1 MKRIPV
7 RKYFLYLLPFLFLL
21 LILLFPAQ
29 ARNGASNGLLLW
41 FNVLL
46 PTLLPFMIL
55 SDLIRRLHIIDTLC
69 NRISAR
75 TGKNLYFLY
84 PLLLGLLT
92 GLPLGAKL
100 TAEAIR
106 SGQLSRRKGQFLLTV
121 CNNSSTMFLMG
132 YVAEVQLQHPEL
144 IGCFLF
150 FVPLSSL
157 LAAILQTVFSTFF
170 STICKIASLHTPTPF
185 YAASSDSLQQR
196 DTILHTQRITS
207 HTSLIATSIPAS
219 SSDKNATF
227 SLAASSLSKTPFI
240 ASVSSSIMDSFT
252 VITQVGGFVI
262 LFSVLAEFVLLID
275 SPLVL
280 PLVASLEMT
289 TGVRAVCASALTENA
304 KTILSAAAVSFTG
317 LSGIA
322 QTACVLSETG
332 LSLMHYIISRLL
344 SAVFCTMFFWLLL

>member
-21 LILLFPAQ
+21 LILLFPTQ

-55 SDLIRRLHIIDTLC
+55 SDLIRRLHIVDTLC
-69 NRISAR
+69 NRISSR

-106 SGQLSRRKGQFLLTV
+106 SGQFSRQKGQFLLIV

-132 YVAEVQLQHPEL
+132 YVAEVQLQRPEL
-144 IGCFLF
+144 IVPFLL

-157 LAAILQTVFSTFF
+157 LAALLQTALSTFF
-170 STICKIASLHTPTPF
+170 VALSGT
-185 YAASSDSLQQR
+185 LQHH
-196 DTILHTQRITS
+196 DTVTAH
-207 HTSLIATSIPAS
+207 
-219 SSDKNATF
+219 
-227 SLAASSLSKTPFI
+227 SLSYTVTASPSFI

-275 SPLVL
+275 SPLTL
-280 PLVASLEMT
+280 PLVASLEIT
-289 TGVRAVCASALTENA
+289 TGVRAVCASSLSENA

-332 LSLMHYIISRLL
+332 LSLMRYIISRLL
-344 SAVFCTMFFWLLL
+344 SAAFCAMFFWLLL

>member
-1 MKRIPV
+1 MTRIPV
-7 RKYFLYLLPFLFLL
+7 RKSFLYFLPFLFLL
-21 LILLFPAQ
+21 LILLFPTQ
-29 ARNGASNGLLLW
+29 ARNGASSGLLLW
-41 FNVLL
+41 FNILL

-55 SDLIRRLHIIDTLC
+55 SDLIRRLHIVDTLC
-69 NRISAR
+69 NRISSR

-106 SGQLSRRKGQFLLTV
+106 SGQLSRQKGQFLLTV

-132 YVAEVQLQHPEL
+132 YVTEVQLQRPEL
-144 IGCFLF
+144 IVPFLL

-157 LAAILQTVFSTFF
+157 LAALLLTALSTFF
-170 STICKIASLHTPTPF
+170 AALSGTLQHHDTVTAHLLSYTAT
-185 YAASSDSLQQR
+185 ASSPS
-196 DTILHTQRITS
+196 
-207 HTSLIATSIPAS
+207 
-219 SSDKNATF
+219 
-227 SLAASSLSKTPFI
+227 FI
-240 ASVSSSIMDSFT
+240 SSVSSSIMDSFT

-275 SPLVL
+275 SPLTL

-289 TGVRAVCASALTENA
+289 TGVRAVCASSLSENA

-332 LSLMHYIISRLL
+332 LSLTHYIVSRIL
-344 SAVFCTMFFWLLL
+344 SAAFCIILFCIFTLYP

>member
-1 MKRIPV
+1 MKRIPE

-106 SGQLSRRKGQFLLTV
+106 SGQLSRQKGQFLLTV

-132 YVAEVQLQHPEL
+132 YVAEVQLQRPEL
-144 IGCFLF
+144 IGCFLLL
-150 FVPLSSL
+150 VPLSSL
-157 LAAILQTVFSTFF
+157 LAAILQAALSTFF
-170 STICKIASLHTPTPF
+170 LTVRRKNFSFHMRLSDTLHHNNTIPRTQFTSTHPSIVAHSLHT
-185 YAASSDSLQQR
+185 
-196 DTILHTQRITS
+196 TS
-207 HTSLIATSIPAS
+207 
-219 SSDKNATF
+219 
-227 SLAASSLSKTPFI
+227 FI

-280 PLVASLEMT
+280 PLVASLEIT
-289 TGVRAVCASALTENA
+289 TGVRAVCTSALTENA

-332 LSLMHYIISRLL
+332 LSLMYYIISRLL

>member
-1 MKRIPV
+1 MTHIPI
-7 RKYFLYLLPFLFLL
+7 RKYLLYLLPFVFLL
-21 LILLFPAQ
+21 LILLFPTQ

-55 SDLIRRLHIIDTLC
+55 SDLIRRLHIVDRLC
-69 NRISAR
+69 KHISTR
-75 TGKNLYFLY
+75 TGRNLYFLY

-100 TAEAIR
+100 TGEAIR
-106 SGQLSRRKGQFLLTV
+106 SGQLSRQRGQFLLTV

-132 YVAEVQLQHPEL
+132 YVAEVQLQRPEL
-144 IGCFLF
+144 IVPFIS

-157 LAAILQTVFSTFF
+157 LAALLQTTTHVTANSIT
-170 STICKIASLHTPTPF
+170 
-185 YAASSDSLQQR
+185 ASSTDK
-196 DTILHTQRITS
+196 DNTQTNI
-207 HTSLIATSIPAS
+207 S
-219 SSDKNATF
+219 SS
-227 SLAASSLSKTPFI
+227 SMVPLVS
-240 ASVSSSIMDSFT
+240 SVSSSIMDSFT

-275 SPLVL
+275 SPLTL
-280 PLVASLEMT
+280 PLVAFLEIT
-289 TGVRAVCASALTENA
+289 TGVRAVCASSLSENA

-332 LSLMHYIISRLL
+332 LSLMRYIISRLL
-344 SAVFCTMFFWLLL
+344 SAAFCAMLFYLIL

>member
-1 MKRIPV
+1 MSKRHPLK
-7 RKYFLYLLPFLFLL
+7 KYLFYLLPIIFLV
-21 LILLFPAQ
+21 LILLFPSQ
-29 ARNGASNGLLLW
+29 ARNGAASGLLLW

-55 SDLIRRLHIIDTLC
+55 SDLIRRLHIVESVC
-69 NRISAR
+69 HRISSR

-84 PLLLGLLT
+84 PLSIGLLS

-100 TAEAIR
+100 TAEAVR
-106 SGQLSRRKGQFLLTV
+106 SGQLSRKSGQFLLTV

-132 YVAEVQLQHPEL
+132 YVAEVQLQRPEL
-144 IGCFLF
+144 IVPFLL

-157 LAAILQTVFSTFF
+157 LAVLLQTALSTFF
-170 STICKIASLHTPTPF
+170 VALSGTLQHHDTVTAHSLSYTVT
-185 YAASSDSLQQR
+185 ASSPS
-196 DTILHTQRITS
+196 
-207 HTSLIATSIPAS
+207 
-219 SSDKNATF
+219 
-227 SLAASSLSKTPFI
+227 FI

-275 SPLVL
+275 SPLTL
-280 PLVASLEMT
+280 PLVASLEIT
-289 TGVRAVCASALTENA
+289 TGVRAVCASSLSENA

-332 LSLMHYIISRLL
+332 LSLMRYIISRLL
-344 SAVFCTMFFWLLL
+344 SAAFCAMFFWLLL

>member
-1 MKRIPV
+1 MKHIPI
-7 RKYFLYLLPFLFLL
+7 RKYLLYLLPFLFLL
-21 LILLFPAQ
+21 LILLFPTQ

-55 SDLIRRLHIIDTLC
+55 SDLIRRLHIVDRLC
-69 NRISAR
+69 KHISTR
-75 TGKNLYFLY
+75 TGRNLYFLY

-100 TAEAIR
+100 TGEAIR
-106 SGQLSRRKGQFLLTV
+106 SGQLSRQRGQFLLTV

-132 YVAEVQLQHPEL
+132 YVAEVQLQRPEL
-144 IGCFLF
+144 IVPFIL

-157 LAAILQTVFSTFF
+157 LAALLQTTTHVTANYI
-170 STICKIASLHTPTPF
+170 T
-185 YAASSDSLQQR
+185 ASSTDKDNTRANIFS
-196 DTILHTQRITS
+196 S
-207 HTSLIATSIPAS
+207 PSMVPLIS
-219 SSDKNATF
+219 
-227 SLAASSLSKTPFI
+227 
-240 ASVSSSIMDSFT
+240 SVSSSIMNSFT

-275 SPLVL
+275 SPLTL
-280 PLVASLEMT
+280 PLVASLEIT
-289 TGVRAVCASALTENA
+289 TGVRAVCASSLSENA

-332 LSLMHYIISRLL
+332 LSLLRYIISRLL
-344 SAVFCTMFFWLLL
+344 SAAFCAMFFWLLL

>member
-1 MKRIPV
+1 MTRIPV
-7 RKYFLYLLPFLFLL
+7 RKYLLYLLPFLFLL
-21 LILLFPAQ
+21 LILLFPTQ

-41 FNVLL
+41 FNILL

-55 SDLIRRLHIIDTLC
+55 SDLIRRLHIVDTLC
-69 NRISAR
+69 NRISSR

-106 SGQLSRRKGQFLLTV
+106 SGQFSRQKGQFLLTV

-132 YVAEVQLQHPEL
+132 YVAEVQLQRPEL
-144 IGCFLF
+144 IVPFLL

-157 LAAILQTVFSTFF
+157 LAALLQTALSTFF
-170 STICKIASLHTPTPF
+170 VALSGT
-185 YAASSDSLQQR
+185 LQHH
-196 DTILHTQRITS
+196 DTVTAH
-207 HTSLIATSIPAS
+207 
-219 SSDKNATF
+219 
-227 SLAASSLSKTPFI
+227 SLSYTVTASPSFI

-275 SPLVL
+275 SPLTL
-280 PLVASLEMT
+280 PLVASLEIT
-289 TGVRAVCASALTENA
+289 TGVRAVCASSLSENA

-332 LSLMHYIISRLL
+332 LSLMRYIISRLF
-344 SAVFCTMFFWLLL
+344 SAAFCAMFFWLLL